1 MVTVMVTVTCIV
13 TGMITVRVMVTV
25 TDMVIFSVTVM
36 VTVMVIFTVTACLTV
51 SSEIVSLVQCGL
63 GPQTEARTTFRPNL
77 IIGSKAHTTGYLK
90 GQAPRKSTRE
100 QDADAP

>member
-63 GPQTEARTTFRPNL
+63 GPRREAGATFRPNL
-77 IIGSKAHTTGYLK
+77 ISYSYK
-90 GQAPRKSTRE
+90 
-100 QDADAP
+100 